1 MSVEI
6 VPTIL
11 TSDNSAYRQIFE
23 NYNRFTKRVQVDI
36 CDGVFTPTLTI
47 DVSNVWWAEGWAK
60 IDLHMMVMNP
70 SSFLPV
76 ILKLKPNLVIFHAE
90 TNENLLPIFEQLK
103 ANNIHTG
110 VAILKQTFPGKIA
123 PYIEAA
129 DHCLIFAG
137 KLGQMGGEPDLLQIE
152 KIPLIKNISANIEI
166 GWDGGA
172 NIETIREL
180 AHSGID
186 IINVG
191 SAIATSPDPGKTF
204 TELNEEAEKGGVRI

>member
-76 ILKLKPNLVIFHAE
+76 ILKLQPNLVIFQ
-90 TNENLLPIFEQLK
+90 LLPRRNRPLP
-103 ANNIHTG
+103 
-110 VAILKQTFPGKIA
+110 LR
-123 PYIEAA
+123 
-129 DHCLIFAG
+129 LAG
-137 KLGQMGGEPDLLQIE
+137 EGIGG
-152 KIPLIKNISANIEI
+152 
-166 GWDGGA
+166 
-172 NIETIREL
+172 
-180 AHSGID
+180 
-186 IINVG
+186 
-191 SAIATSPDPGKTF
+191 
-204 TELNEEAEKGGVRI
+204 

>member
-1 MSVEI
+1 
-6 VPTIL
+6 
-11 TSDNSAYRQIFE
+11 
-23 NYNRFTKRVQVDI
+23 
-36 CDGVFTPTLTI
+36 
-47 DVSNVWWAEGWAK
+47 
-60 IDLHMMVMNP
+60 
-70 SSFLPV
+70 
-76 ILKLKPNLVIFHAE
+76 
-90 TNENLLPIFEQLK
+90 
-103 ANNIHTG
+103 
-110 VAILKQTFPGKIA
+110 
-123 PYIEAA
+123 
-129 DHCLIFAG
+129 
-137 KLGQMGGEPDLLQIE
+137 MGGEPDLLQIE